1 MAKRSSTKGFYTLLD
16 TAERDPLT
24 TPWER
29 RFLAS
34 IRQQT
39 DARAQPWLS
48 EEQSRT
54 LARIAL
60 KIGVEL
66 PARVRALVVSPEH
79 DELMTFAMTMRGDP
93 RLTAWEEGFLANMVE
108 VARIRRPLTE
118 KQRAV
123 LERIR
128 AKVAAPLPEEEPVES
143 DEVA

>member
-16 TAERDPLT
+16 AAERDPLT

-29 RFLAS
+29 RFLTS

-39 DARAQPWLS
+39 DERAQPWLS

-60 KIGVEL
+60 KIGIEL

-123 LERIR
+123 LERI
-128 AKVAAPLPEEEPVES
+128 KVKIADPLHEEEPADS
-143 DEVA
+143 DEAA